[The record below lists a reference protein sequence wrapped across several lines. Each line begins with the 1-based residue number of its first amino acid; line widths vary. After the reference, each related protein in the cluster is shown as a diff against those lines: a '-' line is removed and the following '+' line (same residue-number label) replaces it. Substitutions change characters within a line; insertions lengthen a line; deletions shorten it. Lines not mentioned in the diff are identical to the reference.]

1 MKTKLNLSG
10 YTRPE
15 LAFIIRHMVDSQGN
29 DHQFRNAI
37 LDLKFQREIDLLDEE
52 DELYEAI
59 LEKRRVASE
68 LMAPY
73 KESGPNKAPLE
84 VQQRYAALTVEAM
97 QLEKKY
103 QAITKTRR

>member
-1 MKTKLNLSG
+1 MKKKLNLSG
-10 YTRPE
+10 YSRPE
-15 LAFIIRHMVDSQGN
+15 LAFIINHMVDSQGN
-29 DHQFRNAI
+29 DFQFRNAL

-52 DELYEAI
+52 QDLYDAI

-73 KESGPNKAPLE
+73 KENGPGKAPLAIQE
-84 VQQRYAALTVEAM
+84 RYATLTMEAL

-103 QAITKTRR
+103 NALTKSRR